1 MDLNMK
7 LAANYKTK
15 CTDDVTLW
23 GVAFKYDNKLKKHV
37 ATVVNANGLSM
48 IKSGRCT
55 ELQDTAKP
63 QKPQK

>member
-1 MDLNMK
+1 MK

-15 CTDDVTLW
+15 CTDDIILW

-37 ATVVNANGLSM
+37 VILGNPDGLAM